1 MNEENIAV
9 RLKLLIENLGINSSQ
24 FADNCNISRP
34 TLSLMLSGRNKKI
47 SDVIKGQIHRA
58 YPGLSIMWLLFNE
71 GDMWVGQPSG
81 EDYCQDNTNNPSSQH
96 STGNDQD
103 KSNFNHLENS
113 TDNNAAKISGENPY
127 EISEMLTGGEDSS
140 NNPKENGLNQNK
152 NSHEISAQKGLSA
165 CLKNPE
171 FFSEIAKIRT
181 KSRKVVQVTI
191 YYDDS
196 TFETFYPGR

>member
-1 MNEENIAV
+1 MI
-9 RLKLLIENLGINSSQ
+9 I
-24 FADNCNISRP
+24 
-34 TLSLMLSGRNKKI
+34 
-47 SDVIKGQIHRA
+47 GQIHRA

-113 TDNNAAKISGENPY
+113 TDNNAKKNFGRKSLRDFRNAY
-127 EISEMLTGGEDSS
+127 RREDSS

-165 CLKNPE
+165 CLKTLN
-171 FFSEIAKIRT
+171 FLVK
-181 KSRKVVQVTI
+181 
-191 YYDDS
+191 
-196 TFETFYPGR
+196 